1 MLTLAALPTVQFVI
15 GLREGVEASLIV
27 GIVAAFLVQEGR
39 RDALKLMWI
48 GVAAAIT
55 VCIGIAAVLQ
65 IVDEALPQKQQE
77 QLETV
82 IAAVAVVMVTGMIL
96 WMRKHARS
104 MGGELRASAATA
116 LAAGS
121 AWGLIAMAFLAVLRE
136 GIETAFFLLATFQS
150 ESTQISTLS
159 ASIGAVLGVLIAVLI
174 GWGIFR
180 GGVKLNLARF
190 FRVTAVFLVII
201 AAGLVA
207 GAFHTGHEAGWVNFG
222 QGQAFD
228 LTWLVKPDADNV
240 LSGLLTGLFGLQPY
254 PRHIELIGWLV
265 YAVPML
271 AFVLWPAGSPRAST
285 PPRTESEVTA

>member
-1 MLTLAALPTVQFVI
+1 MTLLAQLPTVQFVI

-39 RDALKLMWI
+39 RDALRPMWI
-48 GVAAAIT
+48 GV
-55 VCIGIAAVLQ
+55 VAAVAVCVAVAAGLQ

-77 QLETV
+77 GLETV
-82 IAAVAVVMVTGMIL
+82 VALIAVVMVTGMIL
-96 WMRKHARS
+96 WMRRHARS

-159 ASIGAVLGVLIAVLI
+159 ASLGAVLGVAVAVLI
-174 GWGIFR
+174 GWAIFR
-180 GGVKLNLARF
+180 GGVRLNLARF
-190 FRVTAVFLVII
+190 FRITAAVLVVI

-207 GAFHTGHEAGWVNFG
+207 GALHTGHEAGWVTFG
-222 QGQAFD
+222 QGQALD
-228 LTWLVKPDADNV
+228 LSGLVRPDADNV
-240 LSGLLTGLFGLQPY
+240 LAGLLTGLLGLQPY
-254 PRHIELIGWLV
+254 PRHAELYGWLL

-271 AFVLWPAGSPRAST
+271 LFVLWPTGRAPAAAPR
-285 PPRTESEVTA
+285 PESEVPA

>member
-1 MLTLAALPTVQFVI
+1 MLVTAALPTVQFVI

-39 RDALKLMWI
+39 RDALRLMWI
-48 GVAAAIT
+48 GVAAAVT
-55 VCIGIAAVLQ
+55 VCVVVAAALQ

-82 IAAVAVVMVTGMIL
+82 VALIAVVMVTGMIV
-96 WMRKHARS
+96 WMRRNART
-104 MGGELRASAATA
+104 MGTELRASAATA

-150 ESTQISTLS
+150 DSTQISTFS
-159 ASIGAVLGVLIAVLI
+159 ASVGALLGVAIAVLI
-174 GWGIFR
+174 GWAIYR
-180 GGVKLNLARF
+180 GGVRLNLARF
-190 FRVTAVFLVII
+190 FRITAVFLVVI

-207 GAFHTGHEAGWVNFG
+207 GALHTGHEAGWVNVG

-228 LTWLVKPDADNV
+228 LTWLVNPDADSV
-240 LSGLLTGLFGLQPY
+240 VSGLLTGLLGLQPY
-254 PRHIELIGWLV
+254 PRHAELVGWLL

-271 AFVLWPAGSPRAST
+271 AFVLWPAGRPRAAATST
-285 PPRTESEVTA
+285 DQKVTA

>member
-1 MLTLAALPTVQFVI
+1 MLTTAALPTVQFVI

-48 GVAAAIT
+48 GVAAAVT

-96 WMRKHARS
+96 WMRRHARS

-190 FRVTAVFLVII
+190 FRVTAVFLVVI

-228 LTWLVKPDADNV
+228 LTWLVRPDADNV
-240 LSGLLTGLFGLQPY
+240 LAGLLTGLFGLQPY
-254 PRHIELIGWLV
+254 PRHDEVVGWLV

-271 AFVLWPAGSPRAST
+271 LFVLWPAGRPQAAA
-285 PPRTESEVTA
+285 PPRTETEVTA